1 MSRSKVRRILP
12 LLSLPI
18 LASVLV
24 IASRDA
30 HAQATRQPTA
40 PAAAAPKT
48 APNPARIKR
57 GEYLVTLGGCNDCH
71 TPWKMGANGVPEPD
85 MTRMLSGH
93 PEGMKLPPPPKP
105 VGPWMIAATATNT
118 AWAGPWGISYTMNLT
133 PDENTGIGIW
143 TEDIFFKTMRTGK
156 HMGASRPIMPP
167 MPWFNYGKA
176 TDEDLRSIYAYLR
189 SIPPIKNRVPDYEE
203 PKGPPPPAPAAKPAP
218 GKKP

>member
-18 LASVLV
+18 FASALV
-24 IASRDA
+24 VASRDA
-30 HAQATRQPTA
+30 NAQATRQQT
-40 PAAAAPKT
+40 AAAHDA
-48 APNPARIKR
+48 ARIKR

-85 MTRMLSGH
+85 MSRMLSGH

-105 VGPWMIAATATNT
+105 VGPWEIAATATNT

-143 TEDIFFKTMRTGK
+143 TEDMFFKAMRTGK
-156 HMGASRPIMPP
+156 HMGVSRPIMPP

-189 SIPPIKNRVPDYEE
+189 SIPPIKNRIPDYEE
-203 PKGPPPPAPAAKPAP
+203 PKGAPAAAPAPAPAK
-218 GKKP
+218 KR

>member
-24 IASRDA
+24 IGSRDA
-30 HAQATRQPTA
+30 DAQATRQ
-40 PAAAAPKT
+40 AAAT
-48 APNPARIKR
+48 PNAARIKR

-93 PEGMKLPPPPKP
+93 PEGMPLPPPPKP
-105 VGPWMIAATATNT
+105 VGPWMMAVTATNT

-133 PDENTGIGIW
+133 PDENTGLGIW
-143 TEDIFFKTMRTGK
+143 TEDMFFKAMRTGK
-156 HMGASRPIMPP
+156 HMGTSRPIMPP

-176 TDEDLRSIYAYLR
+176 TDEDLRSIHAYLR

-203 PKGPPPPAPAAKPAP
+203 PKGPPPPPPPAAKPAP
-218 GKKP
+218 AKKP